1 MSVNK
6 KNDKSEQKIES
17 ESALGG
23 NRARAAHAPQ
33 NVCVRE

>member
-17 ESALGG
+17 ASAFG
-23 NRARAAHAPQ
+23 
-33 NVCVRE
+33 VSEREREREKA